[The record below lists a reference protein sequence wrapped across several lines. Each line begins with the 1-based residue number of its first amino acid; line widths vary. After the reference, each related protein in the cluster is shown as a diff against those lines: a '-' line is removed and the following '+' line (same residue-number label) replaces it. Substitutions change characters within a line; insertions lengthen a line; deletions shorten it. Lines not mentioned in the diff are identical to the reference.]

1 MKAEK
6 EQNQNTQMLTGIAEP
21 LLEWYRGHA
30 RVLPWRERP
39 EPYRVWVSEIMLQQ
53 TRVEAVKPYYERFLS
68 ALPSIAALAEAP
80 EEQLLKLWEGLG
92 YYSRVR
98 NLQKAAQK
106 VMQEYGGALPA
117 SYEQLKSL
125 PGIGEYTAGAI
136 ASIAFGIAVPVVDG
150 NVLRVISRITGSFEQ
165 VDTAACK
172 KRIWKEL
179 GQIMPGDAPGDFN
192 QALMELGATV
202 CLPNGA
208 PLCERCPLADGCIAR
223 ANGWIPQIP
232 VRAPKKQKKVEH
244 YTVLLLW
251 QDGKIALQRRQER
264 GLLAGMWQ
272 FPSLDGWLSQQEAEQ
287 ELVRRGAEIL
297 ETRPA
302 GQAQHIFTHIIW
314 KMNGFGIFLKQPP
327 SWEGLQFWEPQEMLE
342 KAALPAAFRHYTAL
356 VQKTAK
362 QEKREE

>member
-1 MKAEK
+1 MAVEK
-6 EQNQNTQMLTGIAEP
+6 EQNAQALGKIAEP
-21 LLEWYRGHA
+21 LLKWYSKNA
-30 RVLPWRERP
+30 RIL
-39 EPYRVWVSEIMLQQ
+39 PYRVWVSEIMLQQ

-150 NVLRVISRITGSFEQ
+150 NVLRVVSRITGRFEQ

-179 GQIMPGDAPGDFN
+179 AQIMPEDAPGDFN

-208 PLCERCPLADGCIAR
+208 PLCGNCQNCLAAPAGERAAGGHVA
-223 ANGWIPQIP
+223 IPQP
-232 VRAPKKQKKVEH
+232 
-244 YTVLLLW
+244 
-251 QDGKIALQRRQER
+251 
-264 GLLAGMWQ
+264 
-272 FPSLDGWLSQQEAEQ
+272 GW
-287 ELVRRGAEIL
+287 
-297 ETRPA
+297 PA
-302 GQAQHIFTHIIW
+302 
-314 KMNGFGIFLKQPP
+314 
-327 SWEGLQFWEPQEMLE
+327 
-342 KAALPAAFRHYTAL
+342 
-356 VQKTAK
+356 
-362 QEKREE
+362 

>member
-1 MKAEK
+1 MAAEK
-6 EQNQNTQMLTGIAEP
+6 EQNQNARALGEIAEP
-21 LLEWYRGHA
+21 LLEWYSKNA
-30 RVLPWRERP
+30 RMLPWRESP

-165 VDTAACK
+165 IDTAACK
-172 KRIWKEL
+172 KRIWRDLE
-179 GQIMPGDAPGDFN
+179 QSMPKTAPGDFN

-208 PLCERCPLADGCIAR
+208 PICARCPLAEKCAAL
-223 ANGWIPQIP
+223 ANGWIQQIP

-251 QDGKIALQRRQER
+251 QDGKIALQRRKQT

-272 FPSLDGWLSQQEAEQ
+272 FPSLEGEMRQEKVQQELERQ
-287 ELVRRGAEIL
+287 GAQVLEI
-297 ETRPA
+297 RPA

-314 KMNGFGIFLKQPP
+314 KMNGFCVCLKQPP
-327 SWEGLQFWEPQEMLE
+327 SWGSLQFWEPKEMLE

-356 VQKTAK
+356 VRQGA
-362 QEKREE
+362 EKEREE